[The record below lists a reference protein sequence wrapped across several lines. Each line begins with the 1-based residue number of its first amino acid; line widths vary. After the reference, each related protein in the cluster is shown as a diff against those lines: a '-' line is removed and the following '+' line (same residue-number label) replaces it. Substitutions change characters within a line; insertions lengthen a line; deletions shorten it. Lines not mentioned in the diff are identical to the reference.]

1 MTVNRKQDSILSS
14 IPNIRLHLL
23 NPVTFVATLLFL
35 TVLRNG
41 FALYGT
47 RYRNFE
53 NSVRP
58 RDFDFSFGS
67 PYVLSSLEWIGKT
80 IGGVP
85 FFIFYTVLVVIYLLL
100 INFELRLFSLEFQR
114 KAWIVI
120 SLTPAITIILGRFGT
135 YDAIVLFS
143 GILGGITNSRS
154 RAIIYAIMFVG
165 SHPEGAVVSAVCLIV
180 YKFLCNRKSLR
191 SCEKD
196 AQIFFAG
203 ALLVGSLPYVFFSLL
218 DKTRGSRIE
227 GVLFVDSF
235 NALAQD
241 LAAGLLLPF
250 SWFGSLLFIFLARVH
265 FFSKHEKFAILFIVL
280 FIGGTT
286 LIASDGTR
294 VGALAFT
301 TVLIVLV
308 VNRDDPD
315 FLISIDYRWFFILY
329 FIPPINVSNFN
340 LFLPFHQILYFLN
353 VAQSMLI
360 TLPS

>member
-1 MTVNRKQDSILSS
+1 MTLNRKQDSILSS

-41 FALYGT
+41 FSLYGT
-47 RYRNFE
+47 RYRSFE
-53 NSVRP
+53 NSGQP
-58 RDFDFSFGS
+58 GDFDFSFGS
-67 PYVLSSLEWIGKT
+67 PYVSTSLEWIGKT

-100 INFELRLFSLEFQR
+100 INFELRLFSLEFRR
-114 KAWIVI
+114 KALVVI
-120 SLTPAITIILGRFGT
+120 SLAPAITIILARFGT
-135 YDAIVLFS
+135 YDAICLLS

-165 SHPEGAVVSAVCLIV
+165 VNPEGAVVSAVCLII
-180 YKFLCNRKSLR
+180 YKFLCDRKSLQ
-191 SCEKD
+191 SYKKD

-203 ALLVGSLPYVFFSLL
+203 VLLVGSLPYVLFSLL
-218 DKTRGSRIE
+218 DKTRGSILE
-227 GVLFVDSF
+227 SILFVDSF
-235 NALAQD
+235 NALAQA

-250 SWFGSLLFIFLARVH
+250 SWFGSLLFIFLVRVH

-286 LIASDGTR
+286 MIASDGTR
-294 VGALAFT
+294 NGALAFT
-301 TVLIVLV
+301 TFLIVLV

-340 LFLPFHQILYFLN
+340 LFLPFHQILYFFD
-353 VAQSMLI
+353 VAQQILI